1 MNKVNLIQTGLTNY
15 NDIWNLQKYYFQKV
29 TENRDCNYLIFTEH
43 KPVIT
48 IGKSGGDENI
58 VANRQYLKDQGI
70 AVVEI
75 DRGGDITYHGPGQI
89 VVYPILNLL
98 EFKKDIH
105 WYLRSLEEIVIQTL
119 IEFAIPAQ
127 RIKGLTGVWVGD
139 KKICAIGIK
148 VTRWVSMHG
157 IALNV
162 SPDLNYFNYII
173 PCGIKGKGVTS
184 IFEQIGNI
192 IPVNHVILK
201 LIEKFEQIL
210 QVKVVFEK
218 FNGITENN

>member
-1 MNKVNLIQTGLTNY
+1 LNKVNLIQTGLTNY